1 MPDVPDTNAI
11 QPDAPDTLSLIAH
24 LRGEVE
30 VLKARVVALEEVA
43 HGTHT
48 IGQEVIDQMAIQ
60 AVHKVTQALAQQLA
74 AKGIR

>member
-1 MPDVPDTNAI
+1 MPDAPDTNAI
-11 QPDAPDTLSLIAH
+11 QPPAPDAFQLIAQ
-24 LRGEVE
+24 LKGEIE